1 VQGTIKETAESIF
14 ENFVLLNRKAAMLKS
29 CFVTMLVL
37 SFVLLWTPNTVTAQ
51 TTDTSEQVIRIA
63 TTYRI
68 TPNIT
73 YHSANNWE
81 SKLDVYR
88 PGDITT
94 PRPTLIY
101 IHGGGWVIGRAHL
114 QDSVLEEIMEDCNA
128 VVISVDYR
136 TAPENPYPAAQD
148 DCEAVAMW
156 AIENAPKEFGTDNI
170 VIGGESAGAH
180 LSAETMIRMR
190 DKHGYTGFSGA
201 NLAYGVFD
209 LSMTPSVRLWGARNL
224 ILSTPIMRWFIDH
237 YVPDESIRRDPDVS
251 PLYANLHDLST
262 ALFSVGTLDP
272 LLDDT
277 LFMHSRW
284 FASGNPSTLN
294 VYPGA
299 THGFEKQPTQLADI
313 VRGRMRRFIT
323 EGFRS

>member
-1 VQGTIKETAESIF
+1 MQEESSFYTGEIRAEVRDFVGKLEEELASQPPITEF
-14 ENFVLLNRKAAMLKS
+14 TPEEVRNNQENGGGRYAAP
-29 CFVTMLVL
+29 VL
-37 SFVLLWTPNTVTAQ
+37 SERAIEREIPSSFG
-51 TTDTSEQVIRIA
+51 
-63 TTYRI
+63 
-68 TPNIT
+68 
-73 YHSANNWE
+73 
-81 SKLDVYR
+81 DVSVRAFLPETQIDGVY
-88 PGDITT
+88 
-94 PRPTLIY
+94 LH

-224 ILSTPIMRWFIDH
+224 ILSTPIMQWFIDH

-299 THGFEKQPTQLADI
+299 THGFDKQPTQLADI